1 MIRCQVRVVNER
13 GLHVRPA
20 ARFVALASEFEASVS
35 VRNGERTSDGKSI
48 LGMMTLA
55 ARHEALLEISIEG
68 KDESRMADC
77 LGQVLST
84 DLEIVSREDLPE
96 PPCR

>member
-1 MIRCQVRVVNER
+1 MLRCKAKIINER

-20 ARFVALASEFEASVS
+20 ARFVALTSEFEASINVT
-35 VRNGERTSDGKSI
+35 NGERSADGKSI

-55 ARHEALLEISIEG
+55 ARHDALLEIAIDGDDELAMARCLAQEMTADLAIDTIEPTQ
-68 KDESRMADC
+68 R
-77 LGQVLST
+77 
-84 DLEIVSREDLPE
+84 

>member
-1 MIRCQVRVVNER
+1 MLRCKAKIINER

-20 ARFVALASEFEASVS
+20 ARFVAVVSEFEASITVA
-35 VRNGERTSDGKSI
+35 NGERSADGKSI

-55 ARHEALLEISIEG
+55 ARHGAELAIEIDGSDEVAMAQTLAQEMTADLTIDTIEPVP
-68 KDESRMADC
+68 D
-77 LGQVLST
+77 
-84 DLEIVSREDLPE
+84 